1 MLVPVHTDKQTLH
14 ETNIQIEG
22 VAVGASY
29 GISPGPYSVSQHYS
43 KSTFEIGYG

>member
-14 ETNIQIEG
+14 ETDIQIEG
-22 VAVGASY
+22 VAIGASFR
-29 GISPGPYSVSQHYS
+29 ISPGSHPVSQHNA